1 MAKITVTEED
11 LARLDQLRLEA
22 DRAYN
27 ETLTSVDLAASR
39 TPFDPAPP
47 PGPDGARLPELNT
60 GWEVVGPSPVVT
72 GGWRGRIAAG
82 IWRVVAPLF
91 QRQQAFNAA
100 LVDHLNRAQAVA
112 SQERDAMAALA
123 DGLREEAAAL
133 ARFESNLILYLQR
146 ITAYV
151 DTKDRHEAAQLRRLI
166 ETRSAGLAAGLDAVG
181 DELLKRTEAA
191 LARERRLE
199 ARVDEVR
206 RGAGG
211 DAPEAP
217 PRSVAP
223 AAPAAISIETAQRD
237 ALAEPQSATAYAG
250 FEDRY
255 RGSQEEIE
263 SRHADYVPLF
273 AGAQDVLDIGCG
285 RGELLRLLGER
296 GIRARGVDLNPE
308 MVRRC
313 RELGLDVVEG
323 DGIAHLEAQPDQ
335 SLGGLFAGQVVE
347 HLPPDRLL
355 HLLALAHRCL
365 RPGGRVILETI
376 NVACWAAF
384 FSSYVRDLTHVR
396 PVHPETLSYLVS
408 AAGFVNVEVRYS
420 SAYPPEARL
429 QRLSR
434 TLLSEGEAVAEV
446 VEQFNRN
453 VDTLNRLLFS
463 WLDYAVIGEKG
474 KA

>member
-166 ETRSAGLAAGLDAVG
+166 ETRSAWLAAGLDAVG
-181 DELLKRTEAA
+181 DELLKRTEA
-191 LARERRLE
+191 
-199 ARVDEVR
+199 
-206 RGAGG
+206 
-211 DAPEAP
+211 
-217 PRSVAP
+217 
-223 AAPAAISIETAQRD
+223 
-237 ALAEPQSATAYAG
+237 
-250 FEDRY
+250 
-255 RGSQEEIE
+255 
-263 SRHADYVPLF
+263 
-273 AGAQDVLDIGCG
+273 
-285 RGELLRLLGER
+285 
-296 GIRARGVDLNPE
+296 
-308 MVRRC
+308 
-313 RELGLDVVEG
+313 
-323 DGIAHLEAQPDQ
+323 
-335 SLGGLFAGQVVE
+335 
-347 HLPPDRLL
+347 
-355 HLLALAHRCL
+355 
-365 RPGGRVILETI
+365 
-376 NVACWAAF
+376 
-384 FSSYVRDLTHVR
+384 
-396 PVHPETLSYLVS
+396 
-408 AAGFVNVEVRYS
+408 
-420 SAYPPEARL
+420 
-429 QRLSR
+429 
-434 TLLSEGEAVAEV
+434 
-446 VEQFNRN
+446 
-453 VDTLNRLLFS
+453 
-463 WLDYAVIGEKG
+463 
-474 KA
+474 

>member
-11 LARLDQLRLEA
+11 LARLDQQRLEA

-27 ETLTSVDLAASR
+27 EARTSVDRAASR
-39 TPFDPAPP
+39 PPFDPALP
-47 PGPDGARLPELNT
+47 PGPDATRLAELNS
-60 GWEVVGPSPVVT
+60 GWEIIGPSPVAT
-72 GGWRGRIAAG
+72 GGWRGRIASG
-82 IWRVVAPLF
+82 IWRVIAPLF

-100 LVDHLNRAQAVA
+100 LVDHLNRLHAVA
-112 SQERDAMAALA
+112 SQGRDAMAALA
-123 DGLREEAAAL
+123 DGLRDEAAAL
-133 ARFESNLILYLQR
+133 ARFESNLVQYLQR
-146 ITAYV
+146 ITAFV
-151 DTKDRHEAAQLRRLI
+151 DTKDRHEVAQLRRLI

-191 LARERRLE
+191 LARQRRLE
-199 ARVDEVR
+199 ARVDAMRGRAAESVR
-206 RGAGG
+206 
-211 DAPEAP
+211 DAPPPGVAP
-217 PRSVAP
+217 VAP
-223 AAPAAISIETAQRD
+223 AAVSLETAQRD

-250 FEDRY
+250 FEDCY

-263 SRHADYVPLF
+263 ARHADYVPLF

-296 GIRARGVDLNPE
+296 GIRARGVELNPE

-323 DGIAHLEAQPDQ
+323 DGIAHLEALADQ

-355 HLLALAHRCL
+355 HLLNLAHRCL
-365 RPGGRVILETI
+365 RPGGRVVLETI

-408 AAGFVNVEVRYS
+408 AAGFTNVEIRYS
-420 SAYPPEARL
+420 SPYPPEARL
-429 QRLSR
+429 QRLPR
-434 TLLSEGEAVAEV
+434 TLLSEGEVVAEV

-463 WLDYAVIGEKG
+463 WLDYAVIGEK
-474 KA
+474 A